1 MFGKKKT
8 ALPAFLRDEKGR
20 LPVAASPIEP
30 LEEGQWIA
38 GWSGYLEV
46 MSESGSR
53 EKYEWSEFETGNWED
68 EKNALT
74 LNFIDPR
81 LDPLVFILPREA
93 DPLIITMV
101 RERIDRSVV
110 YQAFADLPSGGIAR
124 GQLRRRADESLFVQI
139 IVDNE
144 PTSADEAVL
153 RDLENELRE
162 SVGLYD

>member
-8 ALPAFLRDEKGR
+8 ALPAVLRDDRGKM
-20 LPVAASPIEP
+20 PVAASPILP
-30 LEEGQWIA
+30 LESGLWIA
-38 GWSGYLEV
+38 GWPGYLAIV
-46 MSESGSR
+46 SENGSR
-53 EKYEWSEFETGNWED
+53 ETYEWSEFETGNWED
-68 EKNALT
+68 EKNRLT
-74 LNFIDPR
+74 LNFVDPR
-81 LDPLVFILPREA
+81 LEPLVFELPREA

-101 RERIDRSVV
+101 RERVDRSIV